1 VRVHSYSN
9 ISTYNSIN
17 YVSFC
22 GKVTRSIIPVPAPMH
37 ACSACAGDYEDP
49 ERTAWSDASEEEGA
63 EETSADHAEQ
73 SAPSE
78 AFPVR
83 EK

>member
-1 VRVHSYSN
+1 MMHSAN
-9 ISTYNSIN
+9 
-17 YVSFC
+17 
-22 GKVTRSIIPVPAPMH
+22 PVPTQVR

-63 EETSADHAEQ
+63 EETSADNAAQ
-73 SAPSE
+73 SVPRE
-78 AFPVR
+78 GFPVR

>member
-1 VRVHSYSN
+1 MIHSAN
-9 ISTYNSIN
+9 
-17 YVSFC
+17 
-22 GKVTRSIIPVPAPMH
+22 PVPTQVR

-63 EETSADHAEQ
+63 GETSADNAAQ
-73 SAPSE
+73 SVPRE
-78 AFPVR
+78 GFPVR